1 HNLVWPSLSCLWGP
15 QLHQATHKNRRRLC
29 RSEQAY
35 DCNLIALIGFCV
47 GLRGPQA
54 TTGLYKGAQPPVRR
68 DWVGEGK
75 PALGSTQEPE
85 DVDDPRLHPFPWEPL
100 EKKENF
106 AWLRIPR
113 SDQTA
118 VNGGTHP
125 SDNMM
130 HVMDPGD
137 LKPLRCALIRLEGC
151 SVPGTCFELLKIFR
165 LTHYGGWQT
174 QRLKYNSKDII
185 L

>member
-1 HNLVWPSLSCLWGP
+1 MASPGRGRMGRRAQSGAEGERGGRVTVAARYAQWKSLVPVLYDWLADHNLVGASASSSNAQESP
-15 QLHQATHKNRRRLC
+15 AT
-29 RSEQAY
+29 AY

-100 EKKENF
+100 EKKGVIRY
-106 AWLRIPR
+106 AR
-113 SDQTA
+113 S
-118 VNGGTHP
+118 GTLVL
-125 SDNMM
+125 N
-130 HVMDPGD
+130 
-137 LKPLRCALIRLEGC
+137 
-151 SVPGTCFELLKIFR
+151 
-165 LTHYGGWQT
+165 
-174 QRLKYNSKDII
+174 
-185 L
+185 